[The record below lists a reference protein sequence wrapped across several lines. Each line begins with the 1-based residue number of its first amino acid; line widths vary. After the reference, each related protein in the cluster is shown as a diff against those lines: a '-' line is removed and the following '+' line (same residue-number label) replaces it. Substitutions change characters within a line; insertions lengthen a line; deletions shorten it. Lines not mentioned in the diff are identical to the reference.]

1 MLKESKSV
9 LLHEAALWKCV
20 VLYNLL
26 IDETIW
32 DIRTYQEQP
41 SDSDCKVRNY
51 KSIQRSPEK
60 RFCLHCKMNT
70 SKGCLS

>member
-26 IDETIW
+26 IDETIR

-41 SDSDCKVRNY
+41 SDSDCTARNS
-51 KSIQRSPEK
+51 KSIKRSPVK
-60 RFCLHCKMNT
+60 NDSVCTVK
-70 SKGCLS
+70 